1 MTEEGEGL
9 PVHAE
14 QAKPAERYAPGNHEL
29 RRDYQIRKVAHDR
42 GISLESYS
50 AEPAVQSLATVIKDT
65 QDLRLNFE
73 NPSSTY
79 VEQDMG
85 EHSLRERYGTA
96 RALLRT
102 SQAILDEG
110 FPKQMWEHSVY
121 SLGYPLHDAVSPY
134 GLTIKKMAEPSRI
147 HNPPDEV
154 FPPPDGAWHDPQT
167 ADFLAP
173 PTGDHRWWSSRLDP
187 DDLYEHPDFI
197 GLPILP
203 EEKQE
208 WLQRCQQEATRL
220 GVSAEDLKNPQ
231 VIHFL
236 AQLSEARRL
245 LAEQEKCREISSEP
259 KGLIPSARERVLAA
273 SHLTR
278 AVVMVLE
285 DGLGANTLSREDL
298 ANEVTLAT
306 KPYGWQV
313 EFVEPDSPRTSSLA
327 DKARQRMQPPE
338 TLDQGESETR

>member
-1 MTEEGEGL
+1 MPEGGEVL
-9 PVHAE
+9 PVRAE
-14 QAKPAERYAPGNHEL
+14 QAKSAERYAPGDHEM
-29 RRDYQIRKVAHDR
+29 RRDWQIRSVAHDR
-42 GISLESYS
+42 GIALEAYS
-50 AEPAVQSLATVIKDT
+50 TEPAVQSLATVIKDT
-65 QDLRLNFE
+65 QDLRLNFDH
-73 NPSSTY
+73 PYSTY

-85 EHSLRERYGTA
+85 EHSLHERYGMSA
-96 RALLRT
+96 ALLRA

-121 SLGYPLHDAVSPY
+121 SLAYPLHDAVSPY
-134 GLTIKKMAEPSRI
+134 GLTVKKDAEANRL
-147 HNPPDEV
+147 HNPPDV
-154 FPPPDGAWHDPQT
+154 VLPPPDGAWHDPQA

-173 PTGDHRWWSSRLDP
+173 PTGDYRWWNARLDP
-187 DDLYEHPDFI
+187 DDLYDHPDFI
-197 GLPILP
+197 GRPILP

-220 GVSAEDLKNPQ
+220 GVPAEDLANPQ

-245 LAEQEKCREISSEP
+245 LAEAEKCREISSEP
-259 KGLIPSARERVLAA
+259 EGLTPSVRERAAAA

-278 AVVMVLE
+278 AVIMVLE
-285 DGLGANTLSREDL
+285 DGLGGNTLSREDL

-313 EFVEPDSPRTSSLA
+313 ELNEPDSPRTASLP
-327 DKARQRMQPPE
+327 DKPYQRMQAPE
-338 TLDQGESETR
+338 TLDQDDTR